1 MDEPRAT
8 ATAVV
13 VLAALGASLGVG
25 LLVALWVAVR
35 RLARDR
41 AGLALL
47 GLLGA
52 ALGWLIWRDLTV
64 LPACGDEIVNLS
76 ETLVALVSPVRMTKY
91 PHPSGNFTLSAAAF
105 AVPIVGSAWAAG
117 SDILTATAE
126 WVLLRST
133 ELMVVARVLSS
144 LAWVALAGLCAAI
157 VRRLTGDGW
166 LGLAAAAAAIGPEV
180 TYATALSPYSLG
192 IGLGYAAVAHA
203 LWGPRDEAWSARR
216 AAVGGALAGASVGV
230 FYFGVPLAPFAL
242 AVGLARPGTRRW
254 PALLAFGG
262 AALVA
267 FLLVNTSALIDFR
280 GHVDMWGYRVRELA
294 TFDENAVLAATHDDR
309 ASPTF
314 YLRHLA
320 GWSGAWVALLGL
332 VVGAGLAWRRRDL
345 RLALTLA
352 LPVLLVVLLSAVATK
367 KQQYVLVAV
376 PGLALAATLWL
387 GPLVARVPWGPVR
400 GALRLAVLVAFAT
413 ATLAQPLAP
422 QPNGEGALLQR
433 DVVARVFARV
443 KEETPEGAR
452 VVIDA
457 PDFSLGHAAQLGLIA
472 PDLVHAAA
480 LRARVETGRE
490 LVFTCGD
497 GDDCWRGATWL
508 YRVTMQTMEP
518 PRVSTGLHA
527 EPAAAER
534 WGATN
539 LAAFRLLPGAP
550 R

>member
-1 MDEPRAT
+1 MDEPRST
-8 ATAVV
+8 ATAIA
-13 VLAALGASLGVG
+13 VLAALGLVFGLG
-25 LLVALWVAVR
+25 LLAALWVAAR

-52 ALGWLIWRDLTV
+52 ALGWLIWRDLHV
-64 LPACGDEIVNLS
+64 LPACGDEVVNLS
-76 ETLVALVSPVRMTKY
+76 ETLIALVSPMRMTRY

-117 SDILTATAE
+117 SDLVTATAE
-126 WVLLRST
+126 WMLLRST
-133 ELMVVARVLSS
+133 ELMVIARVLSS
-144 LAWVALAGLCAAI
+144 LAWVALAGLCAAL

-166 LGLAAAAAAIGPEV
+166 LGLATAAAAIGPEV

-203 LWGPRDEAWSARR
+203 LWGPRGEAWSAGR

-254 PALLAFGG
+254 RALLAFGG

-267 FLLVNTSALIDFR
+267 FLLVNTSALVDPG
-280 GHVDMWGYRVRELA
+280 GHLDMWGYRMRELA
-294 TFDENAVLAATHDDR
+294 TFDENAVLAATHHDR

-314 YLRHLA
+314 YLRYLS
-320 GWSGAWVALLGL
+320 GWSGAWIALLGL
-332 VVGAGLAWRRRDL
+332 VAGAGLAWRRRDV

-352 LPVLLVVLLSAVATK
+352 LPVVLVVLLSAVATK
-367 KQQYVLVAV
+367 KQQYILVAV

-387 GPLVARVPWGPVR
+387 GPLVARVPWRSVR
-400 GALRLAVLVAFAT
+400 GVVRLVVLLVFAK

-422 QPNGEGALLQR
+422 QSSGEGALLQR
-433 DVVARVFARV
+433 DVVARVIARV

-452 VVIDA
+452 VVLDA
-457 PDFSLGHAAQLGLIA
+457 PDISLGHAAQLGLIA
-472 PDLVHAAA
+472 PDLVRAASA
-480 LRARVETGRE
+480 RARAETGRE

-508 YRVTMQTMEP
+508 YRVTMQSMEP
-518 PRVSTGLHA
+518 PRVSSGLRA
-527 EPAAAER
+527 EPARAER
-534 WGATN
+534 WGVTN
-539 LAAFRLLPGAP
+539 LAAYRLLPGAP
-550 R
+550 K